1 MSPAKKYSE
10 IFIKGFLI
18 GFTDIIPGI
27 SGGTMALILGIYDR
41 IIKTIASLNT
51 KWLIYVL
58 TLRLKKSAEVLDYNL
73 LIPLVAGILSGVLFF
88 TNVVPLPLFIKEFT
102 LEVFSF
108 FFGLILHTIYSIS
121 KDNFRRSII
130 SFIFIAGGFSL
141 GFSLLL
147 FGQVTL
153 PDSFIIIFVTGV
165 LSATAMILP
174 GISGALILILL
185 GKYSTIFTAIGN
197 LDFTILLPFICGL
210 ITAVLV
216 TTKIIAVILKDYSI
230 HCFNFINGILIS
242 SLIVLWPFQKRQTD
256 KDSQINLE
264 SFHTPPDSIDT
275 LIAVSLVTTGFLLI
289 SCLKRLASEKLQNGN
304 QNY

>member
-1 MSPAKKYSE
+1 
-10 IFIKGFLI
+10 
-18 GFTDIIPGI
+18 
-27 SGGTMALILGIYDR
+27 MALILGIYHR
-41 IIKTIASLNT
+41 IIRTIASLNT

-58 TLRLKKSAEVLDYNL
+58 TMRLKKSAEVLDYSL
-73 LIPLVAGILSGVLFF
+73 LVPLVVGILSGVLFF
-88 TNVVPLPLFIKEFT
+88 TNVVPLPLFIEEFT
-102 LEVFSF
+102 LQVFSF

-121 KDNFRRSII
+121 KDNFRCSII
-130 SFIFIAGGFSL
+130 NFILITGGFSL

-153 PDSFIIIFVTGV
+153 ADNFLFIFVTGV

-197 LDFTILLPFICGL
+197 LDFTILFPFVCGL
-210 ITAVLV
+210 VTAVLV
-216 TTKIIAVILKDYSI
+216 TTKIIAIILKNYSK

-242 SLIVLWPFQKRQTD
+242 SLIVLWPFQKRETD
-256 KDSQINLE
+256 NSSQINLE
-264 SFHTPPDSIDT
+264 SFHAPPDNIDT
-275 LIAVSLVTTGFLLI
+275 LIALGLVTTGFLLV
-289 SCLKRLASEKLQNGN
+289 SSLKRLASDKLQNGN